1 MKSAFIRE
9 VGTKNDEAGSAD
21 PISEEEMGFL
31 LLKIISYLSVV

>member
-1 MKSAFIRE
+1 LKSAFIQE

-31 LLKIISYLSVV
+31 FLKIIFYLLVV